1 MGCCIKDLLK
11 HLEPIEKNKNKKR
24 KEYLENINDKI
35 EFRGSE
41 IIKLKD
47 NHNLNKNE
55 KLLSEREK
63 KLKDWENSLKKKKT
77 LFEKEKQEYE
87 EQKEKDKKLLEEKI
101 KNVEDLNQE
110 KEKILLE
117 NNTLIKYKSENE
129 EKEKDILIK
138 AKTIKEKDDE
148 IEKLKKELEEKNK
161 ELMENKNLIENKD
174 NDIKNNIAEKN
185 LELIKREKTLDQKEQ
200 QLMDLEKIL
209 KGEQDPI
216 LKGLNNIGATCYMNA
231 SLQCFSN
238 SKKLTEYFLKHYQKA
253 PNKIMANEYYEVLKN
268 LWNKD
273 DNEKAYSPNSFKDV
287 LSKENPL
294 FAGIAANDSKDLI
307 NFLLERFHQELNIVN
322 NINNINNDSNINQPD
337 QTNEQLML
345 KLFLDEFKEKFNS
358 IISTLFYG
366 ILETKSQ
373 CQGCNVIK
381 FNFQVYSFLEFPLQ
395 QVNQYYFNLGKRSLV
410 TKDGKNPDVNL
421 YECFEYNK
429 KIDDSTNNQPTLQN
443 NNNIEINMES
453 KGENKDKT
461 IIIPENQNLAIFNEN
476 PQQLRYETY
485 ITADISS
492 SEYELNSFDTFIGV
506 KDNIYYLVYNNM
518 KNFNIDIMNIAE
530 KKVIKSLSGH
540 YIRTSVIRY
549 YLNSVKEEYI
559 LSCDIN
565 SKAIIWDVTNDY
577 TIKYILRM
585 EYKSII
591 RDAILL
597 FGLNQKNYLI
607 ISRASKEEYTKVYEL
622 APNTPFVRNI
632 PKPKKKITNSIIPWK
647 HNNKQYIIELCNGI
661 ISIKNVLENENFS
674 DLNMEKDDNYLSG
687 FIYKDH
693 QLFVN
698 ITNKKQIIVLN
709 LINRDIDKIINLPYS
724 SFSLIQWSDRYG
736 IVGSNDLEIVDLEK
750 MEVVGFL
757 NVKNTLY
764 GIKKIKND
772 FFGEGFISC
781 DEKKIVNLF
790 CVYNK

>member
-1 MGCCIKDLLK
+1 MSITNELNLNSSKDNNSDTQLTKQKENEITSGDNYKLK
-11 HLEPIEKNKNKKR
+11 LGDLTYELIIQLKNSNIHFYLKQDDSEIDSYFMKSYDNQDVADLFDLSKNKKKM
-24 KEYLENINDKI
+24 KENYNFFVDLLEHDKM
-35 EFRGSE
+35 
-41 IIKLKD
+41 KL
-47 NHNLNKNE
+47 E
-55 KLLSEREK
+55 KG
-63 KLKDWENSLKKKKT
+63 
-77 LFEKEKQEYE
+77 
-87 EQKEKDKKLLEEKI
+87 KDKKEMKLLFTREGYGESEYPINLEKYSKEG
-101 KNVEDLNQE
+101 KNIFKKLS
-110 KEKILLE
+110 KEINENKLKELLKSE
-117 NNTLIKYKSENE
+117 INNLKKTISSSLKSENE
-129 EKEKDILIK
+129 
-138 AKTIKEKDDE
+138 
-148 IEKLKKELEEKNK
+148 
-161 ELMENKNLIENKD
+161 
-174 NDIKNNIAEKN
+174 
-185 LELIKREKTLDQKEQ
+185 
-200 QLMDLEKIL
+200 
-209 KGEQDPI
+209 
-216 LKGLNNIGATCYMNA
+216 
-231 SLQCFSN
+231 SN
-238 SKKLTEYFLKHYQKA
+238 
-253 PNKIMANEYYEVLKN
+253 
-268 LWNKD
+268 
-273 DNEKAYSPNSFKDV
+273 
-287 LSKENPL
+287 
-294 FAGIAANDSKDLI
+294 
-307 NFLLERFHQELNIVN
+307 
-322 NINNINNDSNINQPD
+322 
-337 QTNEQLML
+337 
-345 KLFLDEFKEKFNS
+345 
-358 IISTLFYG
+358 
-366 ILETKSQ
+366 
-373 CQGCNVIK
+373 
-381 FNFQVYSFLEFPLQ
+381 
-395 QVNQYYFNLGKRSLV
+395 
-410 TKDGKNPDVNL
+410 
-421 YECFEYNK
+421 NK
-429 KIDDSTNNQPTLQN
+429 KINDSTNNQPTLQN

-485 ITADISS
+485 ITTDISS

-565 SKAIIWDVTNDY
+565 SKAIIWNVANDY

-632 PKPKKKITNSIIPWK
+632 PKPKKKTTNSLIPWK

-764 GIKKIKND
+764 GIKKIKNE

-781 DEKKIVNLF
+781 DEKKIVSLF

>member
-11 HLEPIEKNKNKKR
+11 HLEPIEKNKNKKK

-47 NHNLNKNE
+47 NRNLNKNE

-63 KLKDWENSLKKKKT
+63 KLKDGENSLKKKKT

-110 KEKILLE
+110 KEKILME

-148 IEKLKKELEEKNK
+148 IEKLKKELEERNK
-161 ELMENKNLIENKD
+161 ELLENKNLIENKD
-174 NDIKNNIAEKN
+174 NDINNNFAEKN
-185 LELIKREKTLDQKEQ
+185 LELIKREKTLDLKEQ
-200 QLMDLEKIL
+200 QLIDLEKIL

-238 SKKLTEYFLKHYQKA
+238 SKKLTEYFLKHYQKD

-307 NFLLERFHQELNIVN
+307 NFLLERFHQELNVLN

-381 FNFQVYSFLEFPLQ
+381 FNFQVYSFLEFPLE
-395 QVNQYYFNLGKRSLV
+395 QVNQYFFNKGKKPLL
-410 TKDGKNPDVNL
+410 TAEGKNPDVDL
-421 YECFEYNK
+421 YECFEYNG
-429 KIDDSTNNQPTLQN
+429 KIDLMT
-443 NNNIEINMES
+443 
-453 KGENKDKT
+453 GENQMFCNQCNKLCNAYYST
-461 IIIPENQNLAIFNEN
+461 IL
-476 PQQLRYETY
+476 Y
-485 ITADISS
+485 
-492 SEYELNSFDTFIGV
+492 
-506 KDNIYYLVYNNM
+506 
-518 KNFNIDIMNIAE
+518 
-530 KKVIKSLSGH
+530 SG
-540 YIRTSVIRY
+540 S
-549 YLNSVKEEYI
+549 
-559 LSCDIN
+559 
-565 SKAIIWDVTNDY
+565 
-577 TIKYILRM
+577 
-585 EYKSII
+585 
-591 RDAILL
+591 
-597 FGLNQKNYLI
+597 NYLI
-607 ISRASKEEYTKVYEL
+607 INLNRGKGAVYECNVIFPEQLNLFNFFTFKQGITVYEL
-622 APNTPFVRNI
+622 YAVICHLGPSSMEGHFVAYCRNRI
-632 PKPKKKITNSIIPWK
+632 D
-647 HNNKQYIIELCNGI
+647 NKWYLYNDAIVTLCTRAQQYTDGMPYILFYKALKAGQ
-661 ISIKNVLENENFS
+661 KS
-674 DLNMEKDDNYLSG
+674 DY
-687 FIYKDH
+687 
-693 QLFVN
+693 
-698 ITNKKQIIVLN
+698 
-709 LINRDIDKIINLPYS
+709 
-724 SFSLIQWSDRYG
+724 
-736 IVGSNDLEIVDLEK
+736 
-750 MEVVGFL
+750 
-757 NVKNTLY
+757 
-764 GIKKIKND
+764 
-772 FFGEGFISC
+772 
-781 DEKKIVNLF
+781 
-790 CVYNK
+790 

>member
-47 NHNLNKNE
+47 NRNLNKNE

-63 KLKDWENSLKKKKT
+63 KLKDGENSLKKKKT

-110 KEKILLE
+110 KEKILME

-174 NDIKNNIAEKN
+174 NDINNNFAEKN
-185 LELIKREKTLDQKEQ
+185 LELIKREKTLDLKEQ
-200 QLMDLEKIL
+200 QLIDLEKIL

-238 SKKLTEYFLKHYQKA
+238 SKKLTEYFLKHYQKD

-307 NFLLERFHQELNIVN
+307 NFLLERFHQELNVVN

-381 FNFQVYSFLEFPLQ
+381 FNFQVYSFLEFPLE
-395 QVNQYYFNLGKRSLV
+395 QVNQYFFNKGKRPLL
-410 TKDGKNPDVNL
+410 TAEGKNPDVDL
-421 YECFEYNK
+421 YECFEYNG
-429 KIDDSTNNQPTLQN
+429 KIDLMT
-443 NNNIEINMES
+443 
-453 KGENKDKT
+453 GENQMFCNQCNKLCNAYYST
-461 IIIPENQNLAIFNEN
+461 IL
-476 PQQLRYETY
+476 Y
-485 ITADISS
+485 
-492 SEYELNSFDTFIGV
+492 
-506 KDNIYYLVYNNM
+506 
-518 KNFNIDIMNIAE
+518 
-530 KKVIKSLSGH
+530 SG
-540 YIRTSVIRY
+540 S
-549 YLNSVKEEYI
+549 
-559 LSCDIN
+559 
-565 SKAIIWDVTNDY
+565 
-577 TIKYILRM
+577 
-585 EYKSII
+585 
-591 RDAILL
+591 
-597 FGLNQKNYLI
+597 NYLI
-607 ISRASKEEYTKVYEL
+607 INLNRGKGAVYECNVIFPEQLNLFNFFTFKQGITVYEL
-622 APNTPFVRNI
+622 YAVICHLGPSSMEGHFVAYCRNRI
-632 PKPKKKITNSIIPWK
+632 D
-647 HNNKQYIIELCNGI
+647 NKWYLYNDAIVTLCTRAQQYTDGMPYILFYKALKAGQ
-661 ISIKNVLENENFS
+661 KS
-674 DLNMEKDDNYLSG
+674 DY
-687 FIYKDH
+687 
-693 QLFVN
+693 
-698 ITNKKQIIVLN
+698 
-709 LINRDIDKIINLPYS
+709 
-724 SFSLIQWSDRYG
+724 
-736 IVGSNDLEIVDLEK
+736 
-750 MEVVGFL
+750 
-757 NVKNTLY
+757 
-764 GIKKIKND
+764 
-772 FFGEGFISC
+772 
-781 DEKKIVNLF
+781 
-790 CVYNK
+790 

>member
-11 HLEPIEKNKNKKR
+11 HLEPIEKNKIKKR
-24 KEYLENINDKI
+24 KEYLENINDII

-47 NHNLNKNE
+47 NRNLNKNE

-63 KLKDWENSLKKKKT
+63 KLKDGENSLKKKKT

-110 KEKILLE
+110 KEKILME

-129 EKEKDILIK
+129 EKEKDILLK

-148 IEKLKKELEEKNK
+148 IEKLKKELEERNK

-174 NDIKNNIAEKN
+174 NDINNNFAEKN
-185 LELIKREKTLDQKEQ
+185 LELIKREKTLDLKEQ
-200 QLMDLEKIL
+200 QLIDLEKIL

-238 SKKLTEYFLKHYQKA
+238 SKKLTEYFLKHYQKD

-268 LWNKD
+268 LWSKE

-307 NFLLERFHQELNIVN
+307 NFLLERFHQELNVVN

-381 FNFQVYSFLEFPLQ
+381 FNFQVYSFLEFPLE
-395 QVNQYYFNLGKRSLV
+395 QVNQYFFNKGKRPLL
-410 TKDGKNPDVNL
+410 TAEGKNPDVDL
-421 YECFEYNK
+421 YECFEYNG
-429 KIDDSTNNQPTLQN
+429 KIDLMT
-443 NNNIEINMES
+443 
-453 KGENKDKT
+453 GENQMFCNQCNKLCNAYYST
-461 IIIPENQNLAIFNEN
+461 IL
-476 PQQLRYETY
+476 Y
-485 ITADISS
+485 
-492 SEYELNSFDTFIGV
+492 
-506 KDNIYYLVYNNM
+506 
-518 KNFNIDIMNIAE
+518 
-530 KKVIKSLSGH
+530 SG
-540 YIRTSVIRY
+540 S
-549 YLNSVKEEYI
+549 
-559 LSCDIN
+559 
-565 SKAIIWDVTNDY
+565 
-577 TIKYILRM
+577 
-585 EYKSII
+585 
-591 RDAILL
+591 
-597 FGLNQKNYLI
+597 NYLI
-607 ISRASKEEYTKVYEL
+607 INLNRGKGAVYECNVIFPEQLNLFNFFTFKQGITVYEL
-622 APNTPFVRNI
+622 YAVICHLGPSSMEGHFVAYCRNRI
-632 PKPKKKITNSIIPWK
+632 D
-647 HNNKQYIIELCNGI
+647 NKWYLYNDAIVTLCTRAQQYTDGMPYILFYKALKAGQ
-661 ISIKNVLENENFS
+661 KS
-674 DLNMEKDDNYLSG
+674 DY
-687 FIYKDH
+687 
-693 QLFVN
+693 
-698 ITNKKQIIVLN
+698 
-709 LINRDIDKIINLPYS
+709 
-724 SFSLIQWSDRYG
+724 
-736 IVGSNDLEIVDLEK
+736 
-750 MEVVGFL
+750 
-757 NVKNTLY
+757 
-764 GIKKIKND
+764 
-772 FFGEGFISC
+772 
-781 DEKKIVNLF
+781 
-790 CVYNK
+790 